1 MSHIVTIATKVHD
14 PVAINAACRRLGLAA
29 PVHGTAKLFSGEAS
43 GLLLQFPGWSYPAV
57 IDQLTGAIRYDI
69 YEGRWGEQRHLD
81 HFLQAYAVARATLEA
96 RKKGFVV
103 SESMLG
109 DGSIKLQ
116 IHEHA

>member
-1 MSHIVTIATKVHD
+1 MHD
-14 PVAINAACRRLGLAA
+14 PVAINAACRRLGLAE
-29 PVHGTAKLFSGEAS
+29 PVHGTAKLFSGEAT
-43 GLLLQFPGWSYPAV
+43 GLLLQFPGWTYPAV
-57 IDQLTGAIRYDI
+57 IDQLTGSIRYDV
-69 YEGRWGEQRHLD
+69 YEGRWGDPQHLD

-103 SESMLG
+103 SESLLG